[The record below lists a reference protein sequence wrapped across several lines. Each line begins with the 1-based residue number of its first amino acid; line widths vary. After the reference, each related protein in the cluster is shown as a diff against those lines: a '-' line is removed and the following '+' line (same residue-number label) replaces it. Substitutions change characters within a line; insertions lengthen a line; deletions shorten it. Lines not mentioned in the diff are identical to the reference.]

1 MDVTEKLNIIF
12 ERRDRKVSFFVQIYH
27 NPDIRI
33 NKIPSENNILR
44 VFIIGT
50 WRFVMAEKVGIPRSL
65 LYYQFYPLWKSF
77 FEELGAEIVVS
88 DNTTKKILNDG
99 VKHCVDEACLPV
111 KLLHGHVINLK
122 NRVDHIFL
130 PRMTS
135 VSKGEYICPKVGGLP
150 DMIKNSINGLPNII
164 STEIN
169 LRKNP
174 HNAISAALE
183 IGHFFLD
190 NDSKIKKAY
199 KTSLKEYEEIKA
211 DFLKG
216 KLPEFISV
224 KSRSHYTFKT
234 TQALNIAVVGHSYTV
249 YDSFVNMDI
258 WQKLSNKGIRI
269 VTIDMVDDKSIDNK
283 VDQLP
288 KKLFWNYG
296 RKAVGAAWHLIDEGN
311 LDGIIYIMS
320 FGCGIDSFICDM
332 IERRV
337 RSKGDVP
344 FIVLTIDEHS
354 GEAGMDT
361 RLEAFTDMILW
372 RKCNEIDFST
382 LG

>member
-1 MDVTEKLNIIF
+1 MSLL
-12 ERRDRKVSFFVQIYH
+12 FFVQICHRLY
-27 NPDIRI
+27 NRI
-33 NKIPSENNILR
+33 NPIPGENNILW
-44 VFIIGT
+44 VFIIET
-50 WRFVMAEKVGIPRSL
+50 WRFVMSEKVGIPRSL

-77 FEELGAEIVVS
+77 FEELGVEIVVS

-111 KLLHGHVINLK
+111 KLLHGHVINLRD
-122 NRVDHIFL
+122 RVDYIFL

-150 DMIKNSINGLPNII
+150 DMVKSSISGLPNII

-169 LRKNP
+169 LRKKTG
-174 HNAISAALE
+174 NAVNAALE
-183 IGHFFLD
+183 IGHYFSGD
-190 NDSKIKKAY
+190 DHIIIKAY
-199 KTSLKEYEEIKA
+199 KAALKEYEKIQA
-211 DFLKG
+211 DFLNG
-216 KLPEFISV
+216 KLPEFINL
-224 KSRSHYTFKT
+224 KSNSHNTFKVP
-234 TQALNIAVVGHSYTV
+234 QALKIAVIGHSYTV
-249 YDSFVNMDI
+249 YDSFVNMNI
-258 WQKLSNKGIRI
+258 WQKLSNKGITI
-269 VTIDMVDDKSIDNK
+269 LTIDMVDEKSIDTK

-296 RKAVGAAWHLIDEGN
+296 RKAVGAAWHLIDEDN

-337 RSKGDVP
+337 RNKGDIP